1 MKKLTISVD
10 DDVYKNL
17 YTYIGRGKIS
27 HFLNDMARDFISVH
41 SNKTITTGKQL
52 IDSMAGKSSIT
63 MTTDDIMKLTRDY

>member
-27 HFLNDMARDFISVH
+27 HFLNDMARDFISTH
-41 SNKTITTGKQL
+41 SNKSITTGKQL
-52 IDSMAGKSSIT
+52 IESMAGKSSIT

>member
-17 YTYIGRGKIS
+17 YTHIGRGKIS
-27 HFLNDMARDFISVH
+27 HFLNDMARDFIATH
-41 SNKTITTGKQL
+41 SNNTITTGKQL